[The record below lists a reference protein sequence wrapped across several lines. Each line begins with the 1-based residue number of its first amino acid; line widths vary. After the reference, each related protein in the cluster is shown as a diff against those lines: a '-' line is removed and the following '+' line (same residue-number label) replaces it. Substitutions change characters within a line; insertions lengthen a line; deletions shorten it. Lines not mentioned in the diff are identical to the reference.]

1 MFRAV
6 SHGHAS
12 GEIASVAVPDQRLNV
27 LSKLHSSAKTTPIH
41 INFIDIHAAERTEA
55 SAVGRLRTV
64 DAVLIVVPAFGG
76 QEPKK
81 ELAASL
87 ENMILADMLPV
98 STRLQRARKDT
109 SIRGEVEILE
119 AALDHLE
126 NGRLLRER
134 EWNEVAIHA
143 LSPLA
148 LISLKPI
155 IALWNLHESEIDA
168 APPATDSVVEVISAC
183 ALLEAEASAL
193 EPEESKEILEG
204 YGIAQPLKERLISA
218 VYRNLDLVTF
228 FVTDQKETR
237 ALAVPKGATAFDAAG
252 HVHTDMQRGFI
263 RAEVASFEKV
273 AEAGSWE
280 KAKASGAVKVEGK
293 EHPIAE
299 GDVIR
304 FRFSV

>member
-12 GEIASVAVPDQRLNV
+12 GEIASVAVPDERLDM
-27 LSKLHSSAKTTPIH
+27 LSKLHSSAKTSPIH

-64 DAVLIVVPAFGG
+64 DVVLIVVPAFGG
-76 QEPKK
+76 QEPEK

-87 ENMILADMLPV
+87 ENMVLADMVPV
-98 STRLQRARKDT
+98 STRLQRARKDS

-119 AALDHLE
+119 AALEHLE
-126 NGRLLRER
+126 NGRLLMQR

-148 LISLKPI
+148 PISLKPI
-155 IALWNLHESEIDA
+155 IGLWNLNESEIDA
-168 APPATDSVVEVISAC
+168 APRRTESMIELISAC
-183 ALLEAEASAL
+183 ALLEAEAAVL

-204 YGIAQPLKERLISA
+204 YGISQPLKERLISA
-218 VYRNLDLVTF
+218 VYQNLDLVTF

-237 ALAVPKGATAFDAAG
+237 AVALSKGSTALDAAG
-252 HVHTDMQRGFI
+252 QVHSDMQRGFI
-263 RAEVASFEKV
+263 RAEVAPFEKV

-280 KAKASGAVKVEGK
+280 KAKTAGAVKVEGK
-293 EHPIAE
+293 EHPVAE